1 MTGLHVTVKSMNPF
15 LLNLFILSGNTYK
28 SQKYLVNTIF
38 KTKADSKQSTRLEKS
53 GLITYC

>member
-28 SQKYLVNTIF
+28 SQTYLVNTIF
-38 KTKADSKQSTRLEKS
+38 KTKADSKQSTKLEKS
-53 GLITYC
+53 G